1 MLGIKRHK
9 YTNAHSNAAYLRQ
22 FGGNFGKQNSNN
34 TGFQLWQQD
43 NHPIELITEKI
54 MHQKLDYIHKN
65 PVESGFVLCEEDW
78 LYSSAK
84 QYFSGEK
91 GMIDIIQ
98 IDPILVTC

>member
-1 MLGIKRHK
+1 MA
-9 YTNAHSNAAYLRQ
+9 TN
-22 FGGNFGKQNSNN
+22 
-34 TGFQLWQQD
+34 

-84 QYFSGEK
+84 Q
-91 GMIDIIQ
+91 
-98 IDPILVTC
+98 ILVEKKE